1 MPVAH
6 HQPKVHTRRAR
17 NRLQPRHAPYWTL
30 LSTGCSLGYR
40 RGRNGRVGVWLAK
53 FRAQP
58 GGERIQCKLAPADDR
73 LPADGV
79 VCLDFD
85 QARRK
90 AISWFPIAAQI
101 ATGEVPQRGGYTV
114 GDACRDYVAR
124 LEGHSR
130 GLRSTTY
137 VIDANILPFL
147 GTVPVEKLS
156 RRRLESWQKFLA
168 ATPRRKSKGGLP
180 PQSEEATRRRK
191 LTANRQLSILKA
203 ALNFCLAEGRVAST
217 APWRLVKPFR
227 GVDSPRTRFLS
238 DAEARELARACPP
251 DFRLLVRGALYSG
264 LRYSELGRLQVQDFD
279 PGSATL
285 LVAQSKSAKTRRIY
299 LDLEAL
305 DFFRALSAER
315 RLDELL
321 FRRAD
326 GQQWTKDRQ
335 QALMREA
342 VHAAQLAAV
351 TFHELR
357 HSAASRWARLGLSL
371 QEIARQL
378 GHCDTRM
385 TGRYAHLC
393 LDSLA
398 AKVRALPPIGLEE
411 PPPAAV
417 PKRVQ

>member
-1 MPVAH
+1 M
-6 HQPKVHTRRAR
+6 
-17 NRLQPRHAPYWTL
+17 
-30 LSTGCSLGYR
+30 
-40 RGRNGRVGVWLAK
+40 WLAK
-53 FRAQP
+53 FRARP

-90 AISWFPIAAQI
+90 AIEWFPVAAQI
-101 ATGEVPQRGGYTV
+101 ATGEVPRRGGYTV
-114 GDACRDYVAR
+114 RQACRDYVAK

-130 GLRSTTY
+130 GLRSTIY

-147 GTVPVEKLS
+147 GTMPVQELT
-156 RRRLESWQKFLA
+156 RRRLESWQSFLV

-180 PQSEEATRRRK
+180 PDCEEAVRRRK

-238 DAEARELARACPP
+238 DGEAQQLARACSP

-264 LRYSELGRLQVQDFD
+264 LRYSELARLQVQDFD

-285 LVAQSKSAKTRRIY
+285 LVAQSKSAKARRIY
-299 LDLEAL
+299 LDIEAL
-305 DFFRALSAER
+305 DFFRALCAER
-315 RLDELL
+315 RRDELI

-326 GQQWTKDRQ
+326 GQGWGKDCQ
-335 QALMREA
+335 QGLVREA
-342 VHAAQLAAV
+342 ARAAEIAPV
-351 TFHELR
+351 NFHELR
-357 HSAASRWARLGLSL
+357 HSAASRWARLGLTL
-371 QEIARQL
+371 QEIAAQL
-378 GHCDTRM
+378 GHADTRM
-385 TGRYAHLC
+385 TMRYAHLC
-393 LDSLA
+393 TNTLA
-398 AKVRALPPIGLEE
+398 GKVRALPPIGLEE
-411 PPPAAV
+411 PPAAPS

>member
-6 HQPKVHTRRAR
+6 HQPKLHTRTAR
-17 NRLQPRHAPYWTL
+17 NRLQPRHAPYWVL
-30 LSTGCSLGYR
+30 VSTGCSLGYR

-58 GGERIQCKLAPADDR
+58 GGERIQRKLGPTDDR

-79 VCLDFD
+79 VCLSFE
-85 QARRK
+85 QARVK
-90 AISWFPIAAQI
+90 AIEWFPIAAQI
-101 ATGEVPQRGGYTV
+101 ATGEVPRRGGYNV
-114 GDACRDYVAR
+114 EQACADYIR
-124 LEGHSR
+124 KLEGHSR
-130 GLRSTTY
+130 GLRETAY
-137 VIDANILPFL
+137 VVRSNIVPFL
-147 GTVPVEKLS
+147 GTVPVENLS
-156 RRRLESWQKFLA
+156 RRQVESWQKFIA
-168 ATPRRKSKGGLP
+168 DTPRRKPKGGLP
-180 PQSEEATRRRK
+180 PESEEAVRRRK
-191 LTANRQLSILKA
+191 LTANRQLSILKS

-227 GVDSPRTRFLS
+227 GVDNARTRFLT
-238 DAEARELARACPP
+238 DGEAQQLARACPP

-285 LVAQSKSAKTRRIY
+285 LVAQSKSAKARRIY

-305 DFFRALSAER
+305 DFFRALCAER

-326 GQQWTKDRQ
+326 GKRWEKDRQ
-335 QALMREA
+335 QGLMREA
-342 VHAAQLAAV
+342 VRAAEIAAV

-385 TGRYAHLC
+385 TARYAHLC

-398 AKVRALPPIGLEE
+398 AKVRALPPMGLDE
-411 PPPAAV
+411 PPRAQP